1 MDKEKV
7 KNVADNVQKLIALY
21 DNQIQL
27 HNLLFKECL
36 KYLNDIVAVRPPP
49 NSQAPA
55 YWAKLHTLKEVLADV
70 IKKGEGES

>member
-7 KNVADNVQKLIALY
+7 KDVADNVKKLIALY

-36 KYLNDIVAVRPPP
+36 KYLNDIKTVRVDFMP
-49 NSQAPA
+49 NQAPA

-70 IKKGEGES
+70 IKKGEA